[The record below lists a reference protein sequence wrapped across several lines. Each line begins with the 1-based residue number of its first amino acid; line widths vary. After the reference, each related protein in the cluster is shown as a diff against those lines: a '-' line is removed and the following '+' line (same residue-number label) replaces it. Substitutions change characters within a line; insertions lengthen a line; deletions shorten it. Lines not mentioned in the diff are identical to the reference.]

1 MLIHPEIYAWLNSQ
15 TKVEPAPAKK
25 RPRVTR
31 PAKINKGGQDKTRA
45 AQPYAPD
52 PEKPGED
59 VEYLN
64 ERPSNLNLY
73 A

>member
-15 TKVEPAPAKK
+15 NKTRPAPAKN

-31 PAKINKGGQDKTRA
+31 QAKINKGDQDKAKA

-52 PEKPGED
+52 PGKPGED